1 MTWDEEMRGLEIG
14 WMRWQKGGEEKET
27 HSTTEML
34 MDLVHELVSIPLLLS
49 TTPHTSRTWSAA
61 CELMFHRGH
70 NGLLW
75 GRKSFA
81 QFFFVTHCVPLCVC
95 VCTLNKRPS
104 VEFSSFLYVVK
115 KEAPTLHVFIW
126 YNSFH
131 NFLRS
136 FQSEKVK
143 QL

>member
-1 MTWDEEMRGLEIG
+1 MASFGVERA
-14 WMRWQKGGEEKET
+14 
-27 HSTTEML
+27 
-34 MDLVHELVSIPLLLS
+34 LLNFSLS
-49 TTPHTSRTWSAA
+49 PIVCR
-61 CELMFHRGH
+61 
-70 NGLLW
+70 
-75 GRKSFA
+75 
-81 QFFFVTHCVPLCVC
+81 CVCVC